1 MSDTTSFALPE
12 ELSINTVSEWH
23 PVLCELASSPAP
35 IEIQSQ
41 ELCRIDTAGIQL
53 LFAFTRQLNDSG
65 KSFLWGPVVPT
76 LRQQAEI
83 LGLSEQLFGPNPV
96 NGE

>member
-1 MSDTTSFALPE
+1 MSDAITFALPE
-12 ELSINTVSEWH
+12 ELSINTVAEWH
-23 PVLCELASSPAP
+23 PVLCELASSPNP

-41 ELCRIDTAGIQL
+41 DVCRIDTAGIQL
-53 LFAFTRQLNDSG
+53 LVAFTRQLNDSG
-65 KSFLWGPVVPT
+65 KAFQWGPVTAT

-83 LGLSEQLFGPNPV
+83 LGLDEQLFGAHKV